1 MINAFKLE
9 GGQLKPT
16 LNLTD
21 KDLKSAVWIDVFEP
35 TEHELELLNNASML
49 PIPDIDEVTE
59 LEGTS
64 HHEEYDGGFQINCL
78 FMHRKV
84 DEVLNINVAF
94 IINEQSIIT
103 LADDEVPEL
112 RLLRNRIKKGL
123 KTSTKPK
130 NIFLDLLEMKFEQ
143 LGESLQDGYR
153 RLNHISKQVLNVK
166 SKLSIENSIEE
177 LAREDDIIGKT
188 RLCLIAGQKDL
199 LFLLR
204 KKNQWLGEDNQII
217 HELLADL
224 ETLLPHNTYLSE
236 KVDFLLNATQ
246 GFINIEQNQIIK
258 IFSIMAVVFL
268 PPTMIASIYGMNFSL
283 MPELN
288 WKYGYE
294 VTLILM
300 LISGVAPYLFF
311 KIKGYL

>member
-1 MINAFKLE
+1 MGFLFVVVVVVV
-9 GGQLKPT
+9 LVSFDD
-16 LNLTD
+16 D
-21 KDLKSAVWIDVFEP
+21 K
-35 TEHELELLNNASML
+35 
-49 PIPDIDEVTE
+49 
-59 LEGTS
+59 
-64 HHEEYDGGFQINCL
+64 
-78 FMHRKV
+78 
-84 DEVLNINVAF
+84 
-94 IINEQSIIT
+94 
-103 LADDEVPEL
+103 
-112 RLLRNRIKKGL
+112 
-123 KTSTKPK
+123 
-130 NIFLDLLEMKFEQ
+130 
-143 LGESLQDGYR
+143 
-153 RLNHISKQVLNVK
+153 
-166 SKLSIENSIEE
+166 
-177 LAREDDIIGKT
+177 DDIIGKT

-204 KKNQWLGEDNQII
+204 KKNQWLGENNQII

-294 VTLILM
+294 ATLLLM

>member
-9 GGQLKPT
+9 DGQLKPT

-35 TEHELELLNNASML
+35 TEHELELLNNSSML

-64 HHEEYDGGFQINCL
+64 HHEEYDGGFQVNCL
-78 FMHRKV
+78 FMHKKV

-294 VTLILM
+294 MTLILM